1 MFGRITHKQY
11 LSFLIFT
18 PKTPSL
24 PPDEPRLGVELTCPG
39 YGNKKCL
46 KYNTGNY
53 TNINN

>member
-46 KYNTGNY
+46 KYNNY